1 MTFTVLASCKHTGQV
16 GIGIATASIA
26 VGGLCPFYTDAGDI
40 ITSQAFARP
49 EIGLAVMRH
58 LQERLPLSEIGA
70 LLAQADEH
78 LGYRQIAVLTRD
90 ARMWVHTGTQCRP
103 WCGHETAEDF
113 VVMGNFLAGRHVV
126 DSMASTCRETASEP
140 LAERLLRTLEAGRD
154 AGGQADANGRH
165 ARERSA
171 AIRVVGSTD
180 ASLVHDAAVA
190 PIDLRIDLH
199 ADAVTALRE
208 LYVVCAKVPTYNAL
222 RSSRPGST
230 PALGV
235 WEAEN
240 MGAPRPPSVL
250 DGDS

>member
-1 MTFTVLASCKHTGQV
+1 
-16 GIGIATASIA
+16 
-26 VGGLCPFYTDAGDI
+26 
-40 ITSQAFARP
+40 
-49 EIGLAVMRH
+49 
-58 LQERLPLSEIGA
+58 
-70 LLAQADEH
+70 
-78 LGYRQIAVLTRD
+78 
-90 ARMWVHTGTQCRP
+90 
-103 WCGHETAEDF
+103 
-113 VVMGNFLAGRHVV
+113 MGNFLAGRHVV

-180 ASLVHDAAVA
+180 ASHVHDAAVA

-240 MGAPRPPSVL
+240 MGDPRPPSVL
-250 DGDS
+250 DVDS